1 MSTGNFNQI
10 IIVMVIQST
19 GPEVK
24 KKYIVQGQHLK
35 EEFEDTK
42 GVIKMCKLMNR
53 QTDKNGQKKKYKRTN
68 NSLQNIQN

>member
-10 IIVMVIQST
+10 IIVIVIQST

-24 KKYIVQGQHLK
+24 KIYIVQGQHLK

-42 GVIKMCKLMNR
+42 GVIKMCKLKNR
-53 QTDKNGQKKKYKRTN
+53 QHNGQKKKYKGTN
-68 NSLQNIQN
+68 NNLQNIQN

>member
-53 QTDKNGQKKKYKRTN
+53 QTDKKVQKDKQQSTKHTK
-68 NSLQNIQN
+68 LKLE